1 MSELGVGLVRGI
13 NVGASTRVAK
23 GDLAA
28 AFEDAGLRD
37 VVTLLQSGNAVFTAD
52 DELTATTAAA
62 VEAALEARSGVAAR
76 VLLLTQERFRA
87 VAAAN
92 PLVDVA
98 DDDSRLVVT
107 FLDHDL
113 PDSVAL
119 PADDETAPEVVRAGD
134 RALYQWCPLGVSKSV
149 VPAAFWRTV
158 GPVATARNQRT
169 VTRLLAELDRRG

>member
-1 MSELGVGLVRGI
+1 MLGVGLARGI

-23 GDLAA
+23 GDLVA

-52 DELTATTAAA
+52 ELTSTTAAA

-92 PLVDVA
+92 PLVAVA

-107 FLDHDL
+107 FLDHDV
-113 PDSVAL
+113 PDSVEL
-119 PADDETAPEVVRAGD
+119 PADEETAPELIRTGD

-149 VPAAFWRTV
+149 VPAAFWRAV